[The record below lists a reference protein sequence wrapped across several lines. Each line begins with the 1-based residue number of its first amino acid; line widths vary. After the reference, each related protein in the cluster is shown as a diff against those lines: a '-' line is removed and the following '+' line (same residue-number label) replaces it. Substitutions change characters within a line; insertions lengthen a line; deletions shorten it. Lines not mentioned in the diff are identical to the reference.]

1 MSRWQRCI
9 AQGLDAGNGGELGPQ
24 VQSLSYK
31 LFIYSAVFN
40 ESLLCPGLC
49 QVVHRSSS
57 QPKRSHCPV
66 ELTSFILNLS
76 SCGFLKLWTSWLF
89 PLLSYGQLHLFPM
102 AV

>member
-31 LFIYSAVFN
+31 IFIYSAVFN

-66 ELTSFILNLS
+66 ELTSYKVCNI
-76 SCGFLKLWTSWLF
+76 
-89 PLLSYGQLHLFPM
+89 
-102 AV
+102 